1 MYKSII
7 YIKDGLHIGPL
18 LGLNVV
24 QYIKP
29 LTNLKNA
36 QGSPKS
42 GLWRSA
48 IATLR
53 LYCRIKTDVKII
65 IQSRDLAGV
74 SVTLCQRVT
83 FLHLWHHCV
92 ARKGKTLLRRAVGC
106 TPFLAHHGPKNSL
119 RFSAHKVD
127 SKKNRREQRTEK
139 IASRNF
145 CLPIFANKISKNR
158 EKSLDQ
164 KTHNIR
170 FWRTLILCVLL
181 WGDLLYFLL
190 KLSFYLVSFYFRLEM
205 KNLSMNSKWNNASI
219 NPQKLPRRENSWWL
233 RGSKSR
239 FPT

>member
-1 MYKSII
+1 MYKSIV

-83 FLHLWHHCV
+83 FLHLWHCF
-92 ARKGKTLLRRAVGC
+92 ATYKGKTLLRRAWVAPLFC
-106 TPFLAHHGPKNSL
+106 PIVVQKIHCVFRPTFVVSKKSARTTHRKNCVKQFLLAH
-119 RFSAHKVD
+119 
-127 SKKNRREQRTEK
+127 
-139 IASRNF
+139 
-145 CLPIFANKISKNR
+145 
-158 EKSLDQ
+158 
-164 KTHNIR
+164 
-170 FWRTLILCVLL
+170 
-181 WGDLLYFLL
+181 FLL
-190 KLSFYLVSFYFRLEM
+190 TK
-205 KNLSMNSKWNNASI
+205 
-219 NPQKLPRRENSWWL
+219 
-233 RGSKSR
+233 
-239 FPT
+239 